1 MQEEKFAEGQVA
13 EAQEQETREIY
24 DGQVEGPQELRT
36 DVSGLYRWRA
46 PSPSARREQLRL
58 DVDRYYPQMV
68 ASGTFIPD
76 ISSWDHWIANLS
88 VSGPNAW
95 TGNIW
100 YKDTSPGRTFPY
112 TSVKI
117 EVTNRRSPNRRE
129 AKATFSGGGGT
140 TRQRTFKFE
149 GPHFHPVDFEFDFAQ
164 GEQPTLTVDT
174 CAHPNRPA
182 TLPCENLSL
191 QTVYRR
197 AGFDVTTSAGGG
209 TVPLAGAG
217 PGALWSDVEMH
228 DAMQTYWSRFVAEP
242 QWAMWVFFASLHEQ
256 GTSLG
261 GIMFD
266 DIGPNHRQ
274 GTAIFNDA
282 FISNP
287 PAGDPNPA
295 EWVRRMIFWTAGHEM
310 GHAFNLAHS
319 WQKSLTF
326 GGLGPWIPLAD
337 EPEARSFMNYPFN
350 VSGGQAAFFA
360 DFEYA
365 FSDQELLY
373 LRHAPARFVQQ
384 GNAAWFDHH
393 GFQGADT
400 MPEQAL
406 KLELRVNRKTP
417 AFGFMEPVITELKLT
432 NTSSQPQL
440 VDENLLSR
448 TDSMA
453 VVLKQDGRPARQFVP
468 YAQYCPLPETKAL
481 MPGESVYAPLF
492 VSAGQNGWDVA
503 DPGRYTVQVAL
514 HREDEEYLVSN
525 PLRLVVEPPLGERRD
540 DAERLAQ
547 DFFSEEVGRIL
558 WFGGSQ
564 VLEKGNDVLREVAE
578 RLSDRRVALH
588 ANAALG
594 NAVAR
599 EYKLLNLGDAD
610 KERAKPAAM
619 AGGEVTVR
627 PPDVEEARKDFGAA
641 LTDNADD
648 GAASLGHI
656 RYRRY
661 VNRFSD
667 LLAEQGETQE
677 AAQIQ
682 DNLHD
687 TMANRNVL
695 DRVLEEIKVRQQNYL
710 GA

>member
-1 MQEEKFAEGQVA
+1 MQEQKIAEGQVA
-13 EAQEQETREIY
+13 ESQEPREIF
-24 DGQVEGPQELRT
+24 DGQVEETQELRT
-36 DVSGLYRWRA
+36 DVSGLYSWRA
-46 PSPSARREQLRL
+46 PSPSTRREQLRL
-58 DVDRYYPQMV
+58 DVDRHYPQMV
-68 ASGTFIPD
+68 ASGTLIPD
-76 ISSWDHWIANLS
+76 IFSWSHWIANLS
-88 VSGPNAW
+88 VSGPSSW

-100 YKDTSPGRTFPY
+100 YTDTSPGRTFPY
-112 TSVKI
+112 TSVEI
-117 EVTNRRSPNRRE
+117 EVTNRRFPNRRE
-129 AKATFSGGGGT
+129 ATATFSGGGGT
-140 TRQRTFKFE
+140 KRQRTFKFV
-149 GPHFHPVDFEFDFAQ
+149 GPHFRPVDFEFDFAE
-164 GEQPTLTVDT
+164 GEQPTLTIDT

-191 QTVYRR
+191 ETVYRR
-197 AGFDVTTSAGGG
+197 AGFKVTTSPGGN
-209 TVPLAGAG
+209 VPLAGAG
-217 PGALWSDVEMH
+217 PDAVWSDIEMH
-228 DAMQTYWSRFVAEP
+228 DAMQTFWSRFVAEP
-242 QWAMWVFFASLHEQ
+242 RWAMWVFFASLHES
-256 GTSLG
+256 GSSLG

-274 GTAIFNDA
+274 GTAIFNDS
-282 FISNP
+282 FIAQAP
-287 PAGDPNPA
+287 TGDPNPNA
-295 EWVRRMIFWTAGHEM
+295 WVQRSIFWTAGHEM

-337 EPEARSFMNYPFN
+337 EPEALSFMNYHFN
-350 VSGGQAAFFA
+350 FPGGSDAFFA

-365 FSDQELLY
+365 FSDQELLF

-400 MPEQAL
+400 LAEQAL
-406 KLELRVNRKTP
+406 KLELRVNRMTP
-417 AFGFMEPVITELKLT
+417 AFEFMEPVALELKLT

-453 VVLKQDGRPARQFVP
+453 VIIKKDGRPARRFVP
-468 YAQYCPLPETKAL
+468 YAQYCSLPETKAL
-481 MPGESVYAPLF
+481 MPRESMYEPLF
-492 VSAGQNGWDVA
+492 ISAGQNGWDVA
-503 DPGRYTVQVAL
+503 EPGRYTVQVAL
-514 HREDEEYLVSN
+514 HTEDQGDLVSN
-525 PLRLVVEPPLGERRD
+525 PLRLLVEPPPDERRY

-564 VLEKGNDVLREVAE
+564 FLEKGNDVLREASE
-578 RLSDRRVALH
+578 RLSDHRVALH

-599 EYKLLNLGDAD
+599 DYKQLNLGDAG

-619 AGGEVTVR
+619 AGGEITVR
-627 PPDVEEARKDFGAA
+627 SPNVEEARKNLSA
-641 LTDNADD
+641 LTDKPDV

-661 VNRFSD
+661 MNRFSD
-667 LLAEQGETQE
+667 LLAEQGESQE

-682 DNLHD
+682 DKLHD
-687 TMANRNVL
+687 TLANRNVL
-695 DRVLEEIKVRQQNYL
+695 DRVLQEIKDRRQRYL
-710 GA
+710 EA

>member
-1 MQEEKFAEGQVA
+1 MQEHNFAEGQVA
-13 EAQEQETREIY
+13 EAQEQETRELF
-24 DGQVEGPQELRT
+24 DGQVEETQELRT
-36 DVSGLYRWRA
+36 DVSGFYHWKA
-46 PSPSARREQLRL
+46 PSPSTRREQLRL
-58 DVDRYYPQMV
+58 DVDRHYPQMV

-76 ISSWDHWIANLS
+76 ISSWSHWIANLS
-88 VSGPNAW
+88 VSGPNSW

-112 TSVKI
+112 THVKI
-117 EVTNRRSPNRRE
+117 EVTNRRFPSRRE
-129 AKATFSGGGGT
+129 ATATFSGGGGT
-140 TRQRTFKFE
+140 TRQRTFKF
-149 GPHFHPVDFEFDFAQ
+149 GSQYFHPVDFEFDFAE
-164 GEQPTLTVDT
+164 GEQPTLTIDT
-174 CAHPNRPA
+174 CAHPNRPS

-197 AGFDVTTSAGGG
+197 AGFEVTTSAGGG
-209 TVPLAGAG
+209 TVPLTGAG
-217 PGALWSDVEMH
+217 PGALWSDIEMH

-282 FISNP
+282 FISIP
-287 PAGDPNPA
+287 PAGDPNPDD
-295 EWVRRMIFWTAGHEM
+295 WVRRMIFWTAGHEM

-319 WQKSLTF
+319 WQKSLVF
-326 GGLGPWIPLAD
+326 SGLGPWIPLAD

-365 FSDQELLY
+365 FSEQELLF
-373 LRHAPARFVQQ
+373 LRHAPVRFVQQ

-400 MPEQAL
+400 FPEQAL
-406 KLELRVNRKTP
+406 KLELRVNRDTP
-417 AFGFMEPVITELKLT
+417 TFEFMEPVVMELKLT

-448 TDSMA
+448 IDSMA
-453 VVLKQDGRPARQFVP
+453 VILKKDGKPARQFVP
-468 YAQYCPLPETKAL
+468 YAQYCSLPETKAL

-503 DPGRYTVQVAL
+503 EPGRYTVQVAL
-514 HREDEEYLVSN
+514 HREDEEYLISN
-525 PLRLVVEPPLGERRD
+525 PLRLVVEPPLGESRD
-540 DAERLAQ
+540 EAERLAS
-547 DFFSEEVGRIL
+547 DFFSEEVGRTL
-558 WFGGSQ
+558 WFSGSQ
-564 VLEKGNDVLREVAE
+564 VLRKGNDVLSEAAE
-578 RLSDRRVALH
+578 RLSDRRVAMH

-599 EYKLLNLGDAD
+599 EYKQLDLPDAD
-610 KERAKPAAM
+610 KERLKPAAM
-619 AGGEVTVR
+619 AGGEITVR
-627 PPDVEEARKDFGAA
+627 PPNVEEAQKNFAAA
-641 LTDNADD
+641 LIDNADV

-661 VNRFSD
+661 MNRFSD
-667 LLAEQGETQE
+667 MLAEEGKNQE

-682 DNLHD
+682 DDLHR
-687 TMANRNVL
+687 TLANRNVL
-695 DRVLEEIKVRQQNYL
+695 NRVLKVIEDRREGYL
-710 GA
+710 ET

>member
-1 MQEEKFAEGQVA
+1 MQEEKIAEGQVA
-13 EAQEQETREIY
+13 EAQEQETRETF
-24 DGQVEGPQELRT
+24 DGQVEGTQELST
-36 DVSGLYRWRA
+36 DVSGLYRWKA
-46 PSPSARREQLRL
+46 PSPSTKREQLRL
-58 DVDRYYPQMV
+58 DVDRNYPQMV
-68 ASGTFIPD
+68 ASGTLIPD
-76 ISSWDHWIANLS
+76 ISSWSHWIANLS
-88 VSGPNAW
+88 VSGPNSW

-100 YKDTSPGRTFPY
+100 YTDNSPGRTFPY

-117 EVTNRRSPNRRE
+117 EVTNRNSPSRRE

-149 GPHFHPVDFEFDFAQ
+149 EQYFHPVDFEFDFTE

-197 AGFDVTTSAGGG
+197 AGFDVETSAGSG

-228 DAMQTYWSRFVAEP
+228 DAMQTFWSRFVAAP

-282 FISNP
+282 FIATP
-287 PAGDPNPA
+287 PAGDPNPN
-295 EWVRRMIFWTAGHEM
+295 EWVRRMIFWTAAHEM

-326 GGLGPWIPLAD
+326 SGLGPWIPLAD
-337 EPEARSFMNYPFN
+337 EPEARSFMNYPFR

-365 FSDQELLY
+365 FSDQELLF

-393 GFQGADT
+393 GFQGAAT

-406 KLELRVNRKTP
+406 KLELRVNRETP
-417 AFGFMEPVITELKLT
+417 AFEFLEPVIMELKLT

-453 VVLKQDGRPARQFVP
+453 VILKQDGRPARQFVP
-468 YAQYCPLPETKAL
+468 YAQYCPLPEIKAL
-481 MPGESVYAPLF
+481 MPGESMYAPLF

-514 HREDEEYLVSN
+514 HTEDEEYLVSN
-525 PLRLVVEPPLGERRD
+525 PLRLVVEPPLGEKRD

-547 DFFSEEVGRIL
+547 DFFSEEVGRTL
-558 WFGGSQ
+558 WFGGTRF
-564 VLEKGNDVLREVAE
+564 LEKANDTLHEVAE

-594 NAVAR
+594 NAAAR
-599 EYKLLNLGDAD
+599 EYKQLNLGDAD
-610 KERAKPAAM
+610 KEKAKPAAM
-619 AGGEVTVR
+619 AGGEITVR
-627 PPDVEEARKDFGAA
+627 PPDVEEARKDLTA
-641 LTDNADD
+641 LIDNADV

-661 VNRFSD
+661 INRFSD
-667 LLAEQGETQE
+667 LLAEQGDSQE
-677 AAQIQ
+677 AAQVQ
-682 DNLHD
+682 ANLHD
-687 TMANRNVL
+687 TLANRNVL
-695 DRVLEEIKVRQQNYL
+695 DRVLEEIKDQRQAYL
-710 GA
+710 ES

>member
-1 MQEEKFAEGQVA
+1 MQEHNFAEGQVA
-13 EAQEQETREIY
+13 EAQEQETRELF
-24 DGQVEGPQELRT
+24 DGQVEETQELRT
-36 DVSGLYRWRA
+36 DVSGFYHWKA
-46 PSPSARREQLRL
+46 PSPSTRREQLRL
-58 DVDRYYPQMV
+58 DVDRHYPQMV

-76 ISSWDHWIANLS
+76 ISSWSHWIANLS
-88 VSGPNAW
+88 VSGPNSW

-112 TSVKI
+112 THVKI
-117 EVTNRRSPNRRE
+117 EVTNRRFPSRRE
-129 AKATFSGGGGT
+129 ATATFSGGGGT
-140 TRQRTFKFE
+140 TRQRTFKF
-149 GPHFHPVDFEFDFAQ
+149 GSQYFHPVDFEFDFAE
-164 GEQPTLTVDT
+164 GEQPTLTIDT
-174 CAHPNRPA
+174 CAHPNRPS

-197 AGFDVTTSAGGG
+197 AGFEVTTSAGGG
-209 TVPLAGAG
+209 TVPLTGAG
-217 PGALWSDVEMH
+217 PGALWSDIEMH

-274 GTAIFNDA
+274 GTAIFNDS
-282 FISNP
+282 FIAEP
-287 PAGDPNPA
+287 PAGDPNPDA
-295 EWVRRMIFWTAGHEM
+295 WVQRMIFWTAGHEM
-310 GHAFNLAHS
+310 GHTFNLAHS
-319 WQKSLTF
+319 WQKSLISA
-326 GGLGPWIPLAD
+326 GKGPWIPLAD

-350 VSGGQAAFFA
+350 VSGGQTAFFS

-365 FSDQELLY
+365 FSDQELLFM
-373 LRHAPARFVQQ
+373 RHAPARFVQQ

-393 GFQGADT
+393 GFQGAGT

-406 KLELRVNRKTP
+406 TLELRVNRMTP
-417 AFGFMEPVITELKLT
+417 AFEFMEPVILESKLT

-440 VDENLLSR
+440 VDKNLLSR
-448 TDSMA
+448 TDSKA
-453 VVLKQDGRPARQFVP
+453 VILKKRGRPARQFVP
-468 YAQYCPLPETKAL
+468 YAQYCPLPETKVL
-481 MPGESVYAPLF
+481 VPGESVYEPLF

-503 DPGRYTVQVAL
+503 EPGRYTVQVAL
-514 HREDEEYLVSN
+514 HTEGEGDLVSN
-525 PLRLVVEPPLGERRD
+525 PLRLRVEPAPDGRRY

-564 VLEKGNDVLREVAE
+564 FLEKGNDVLREASE
-578 RLSDRRVALH
+578 RLSDHRVALH

-599 EYKLLNLGDAD
+599 EYKQLNLED
-610 KERAKPAAM
+610 KGKEKTKPAAV
-619 AGGEVTVR
+619 AGAAISVR
-627 PPDVEEARKDFGAA
+627 PPNVEEAREALAAA
-641 LTDNADD
+641 LTDKADA

-661 VNRFSD
+661 MNRFSD
-667 LLAEQGETQE
+667 LLAEQGESQE

-682 DNLHD
+682 DKLYD
-687 TMANRNVL
+687 TLASRNVL
-695 DRVLEEIKVRQQNYL
+695 DRVLKEIEDRRARYTE
-710 GA
+710 G

>member
-1 MQEEKFAEGQVA
+1 MQEERIANGPVD
-13 EAQEQETREIY
+13 EAQKDQTLAVF
-24 DGQVEGPQELRT
+24 DGQVEETQELHT
-36 DVSGLYRWRA
+36 DVSGQYSLRA
-46 PSPSARREQLRL
+46 PGPSSMREELRL
-58 DVDRYYPQMV
+58 DVDRHYPQMV
-68 ASGTFIPD
+68 ASGTIIENFSTYI
-76 ISSWDHWIANLS
+76 HWIANLS
-88 VSGPNAW
+88 VGRPNSW

-100 YKDTSPGRTFPY
+100 YKDISPSGPVFPY
-112 TSVKI
+112 TEVEIRVTPSV
-117 EVTNRRSPNRRE
+117 SPSGRVAQVN
-129 AKATFSGGGGT
+129 FSGGGGT
-140 TRQRTFKFE
+140 KRRRIFKFV
-149 GPHFHPVDFEFDFAQ
+149 GPYFHPVDFEFDFAE

-174 CAHPNRPA
+174 CGHPNRPA

-191 QTVYRR
+191 ETVYRR
-197 AGFDVTTSAGGG
+197 AGFDVKTSPGGN
-209 TVPLAGAG
+209 VPLAGAG
-217 PGALWSDVEMH
+217 PDAEWSDVEMH

-274 GTAIFNDA
+274 GTAIFNDS
-282 FISNP
+282 FIAEP
-287 PAGDPNPA
+287 PAGDPDPDD
-295 EWVRRMIFWTAGHEM
+295 WVQRMIFWTAGHEM

-350 VSGGQAAFFA
+350 VSGGQTAFFS

-365 FSDQELLY
+365 FSDQELLF

-406 KLELRVNRKTP
+406 KLELRVNRMTP
-417 AFGFMEPVITELKLT
+417 AFEFLEPVILELKLT
-432 NTSSQPQL
+432 NTSSQPHL
-440 VDENLLSR
+440 VDKNLLSR
-448 TDSMA
+448 TDSKA
-453 VVLKQDGRPARQFVP
+453 VILKKRGRPARQFVP
-468 YAQYCPLPETKAL
+468 YAQYCPLPETKVL
-481 MPGESVYAPLF
+481 MPGESVYEPLF

-514 HREDEEYLVSN
+514 LTEDQGDVISN
-525 PLRLVVEPPLGERRD
+525 PLRLLVEPPSDERRYE
-540 DAERLAQ
+540 AERLAQ
-547 DFFSEEVGRIL
+547 DYFSEEVGRIL

-564 VLEKGNDVLREVAE
+564 FLEKGNAVLREASE
-578 RLSDRRVALH
+578 RLSDHRVALH
-588 ANAALG
+588 ANAVLG

-599 EYKLLNLGDAD
+599 EYKQLNLRD
-610 KERAKPAAM
+610 KGKEKTKPAAM
-619 AGGEVTVR
+619 AGGEITVR
-627 PPDVEEARKDFGAA
+627 QPNVEEARKDLTTA
-641 LTDNADD
+641 LTDKPNE
-648 GAASLGHI
+648 GATSLGHI

-661 VNRFSD
+661 MNRFSD
-667 LLAEQGETQE
+667 LLAEQGENQE

-682 DNLHD
+682 DKLHD
-687 TMANRNVL
+687 TLANRNVL
-695 DRVLEEIKVRQQNYL
+695 DRVLKEIEDRRASYTE
-710 GA
+710 G

>member
-1 MQEEKFAEGQVA
+1 MQEQKVTEGQIE
-13 EAQEQETREIY
+13 EAQEIF
-24 DGQVEGPQELRT
+24 DGQVEDTQALRT
-36 DVSGLYRWRA
+36 DVSGLYSWKS
-46 PSPSARREQLRL
+46 PSPSTRREQLRL
-58 DVDRYYPQMV
+58 DVDRNYPQMV
-68 ASGTFIPD
+68 ASGTYIPD
-76 ISSWDHWIANLS
+76 IFSWSHWIANLG
-88 VSGPNAW
+88 VSGPNSW

-100 YKDTSPGRTFPY
+100 YTDTSPGRTFPY

-117 EVTNRRSPNRRE
+117 EVTNRRFPSRRE
-129 AKATFSGGGGT
+129 ATATFSGGGGA
-140 TRQRTFKFE
+140 TRQRTFKFV
-149 GPHFHPVDFEFDFAQ
+149 GPHFHPVDFEFDFAE
-164 GEQPTLTVDT
+164 GEDPMLTVDT

-197 AGFDVTTSAGGG
+197 AGFDVTTSPGGN
-209 TVPLAGAG
+209 VPLAGAG
-217 PGALWSDVEMH
+217 SNALWSDIEMH
-228 DAMQTYWSRFVAEP
+228 DAMQTYWSRFFAEP

-274 GTAIFNDA
+274 GTALFNDS
-282 FISNP
+282 FIAQP
-287 PAGDPNPA
+287 PPGDPNPDA
-295 EWVRRMIFWTAGHEM
+295 WVQRMIFWTAGHEM

-337 EPEARSFMNYPFN
+337 EPEARSFMNYPFF
-350 VSGGQAAFFA
+350 VSGGDTAFFS

-365 FSDQELLY
+365 FSDQELLF
-373 LRHAPARFVQQ
+373 LRHAPTRFVQQ

-393 GFQGADT
+393 GFQGVE
-400 MPEQAL
+400 PRIEQAL
-406 KLELRVNRKTP
+406 KLELRVNRTTP
-417 AFGFMEPVITELKLT
+417 AFEFMEPVILELKLT

-440 VDENLLSR
+440 VDENLLTK

-453 VVLKQDGRPARQFVP
+453 VILKKDGSPARQFVP
-468 YAQYCPLPETKAL
+468 YAQYCWLSETKAL
-481 MPGESVYAPLF
+481 MPGESVYEPLF

-503 DPGRYTVQVAL
+503 EPGRYTVQVAL
-514 HREDEEYLVSN
+514 HTEGEEYLVSN
-525 PLRLVVEPPLGERRD
+525 PLRLLVEPPLDERRYD
-540 DAERLAQ
+540 QERLAQ

-564 VLEKGNDVLREVAE
+564 RLKKGNDVLREAAE

-588 ANAALG
+588 AHAALG

-599 EYKLLNLGDAD
+599 EYKQLNLGDNG
-610 KERAKPAAM
+610 KERAKPAAI
-619 AGGEVTVR
+619 AGGEIAVR
-627 PPDVEEARKDFGAA
+627 PPNVEEAREDYAAA
-641 LTDNADD
+641 LTDEREV

-661 VNRFSD
+661 MNRFSD
-667 LLAEQGETQE
+667 LLAEQGERQE

-682 DNLHD
+682 DQLHD
-687 TMANRNVL
+687 TLANRKVL
-695 DRVLEEIKVRQQNYL
+695 DRVLREIKDRRQGYL
-710 GA
+710 EA